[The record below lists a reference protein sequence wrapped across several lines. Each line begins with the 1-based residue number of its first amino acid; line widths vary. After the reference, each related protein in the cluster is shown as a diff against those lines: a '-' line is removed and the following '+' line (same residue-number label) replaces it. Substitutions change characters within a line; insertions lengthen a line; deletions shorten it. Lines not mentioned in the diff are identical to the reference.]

1 MDGAFPMGVGILA
14 DCLAL
19 YQIEQM
25 FPFLQFLLHLRE
37 LQRSQKITFRC
48 YQVKAE
54 SPACKGYWSLRW
66 KRTACYFWYFNA
78 NYRQNESRR

>member
-14 DCLAL
+14 DCLTHGLSPIYAL

-37 LQRSQKITFRC
+37 LQRSQKITFRFEVQPQEDC
-48 YQVKAE
+48 
-54 SPACKGYWSLRW
+54 L
-66 KRTACYFWYFNA
+66 
-78 NYRQNESRR
+78 NE